1 MRRHLHNARH
11 SHFYNRF
18 ARGFE
23 RDNTMVQNKISEF
36 ALLVL
41 GIVEHLGLAVITLA
55 TIAAGA
61 HEIGLMLAQ
70 GQATLADLLLMFLYL
85 EILAMVGLY
94 YKSGKLPVRFPIYIA
109 IVALARYLV
118 LDLKNLDV
126 WQVLGVAG
134 GVLLLTLAVLAIRY
148 GHVKYRYG
156 ECE

>member
-1 MRRHLHNARH
+1 MQ
-11 SHFYNRF
+11 
-18 ARGFE
+18 
-23 RDNTMVQNKISEF
+23 QNKVSEF
-36 ALLVL
+36 ALTVL
-41 GIVEHLGLAVITLA
+41 GVIEHVGLAIITLA
-55 TIAAGA
+55 TISASIDEVATMMVA
-61 HEIGLMLAQ
+61 

-118 LDLKNLDV
+118 LDLKNLDI

-148 GHVKYRYG
+148 GHVRYPYG
-156 ECE
+156 EDE

>member
-1 MRRHLHNARH
+1 MKQ
-11 SHFYNRF
+11 NR
-18 ARGFE
+18 
-23 RDNTMVQNKISEF
+23 VSEF
-36 ALLVL
+36 ALTIL
-41 GIVEHLGLAVITLA
+41 GVVEHVGLAVVTLA
-55 TIAAGA
+55 TISAMTG
-61 HEIGLMLAQ
+61 EVDLMLTA

-109 IVALARYLV
+109 IVALARFLV

-126 WQVLGVAG
+126 WQILGVAG

-156 ECE
+156 DDE

>member
-1 MRRHLHNARH
+1 MKQGR
-11 SHFYNRF
+11 
-18 ARGFE
+18 
-23 RDNTMVQNKISEF
+23 VSEF
-36 ALLVL
+36 ALTVL
-41 GIVEHLGLAVITLA
+41 GFVEHVGLAVVVLA
-55 TIAAGA
+55 TISAM
-61 HEIGLMLAQ
+61 IGEVDLMLSA
-70 GQATLADLLLMFLYL
+70 GKATLADLLLMFLYL

-148 GHVKYRYG
+148 GHVTYRYG
-156 ECE
+156 DDE